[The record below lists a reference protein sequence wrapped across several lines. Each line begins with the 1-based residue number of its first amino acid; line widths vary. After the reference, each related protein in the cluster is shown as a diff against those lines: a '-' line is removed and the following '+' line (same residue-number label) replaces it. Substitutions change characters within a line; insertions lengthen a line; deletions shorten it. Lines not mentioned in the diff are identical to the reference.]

1 MAEAFKIDTAEEV
14 LERGTKK
21 GASMGNK
28 ILEVLPATSPLV
40 TPIFSLLLFDQAQK
54 ERFRL
59 MNEEELEQ
67 VHELG
72 ILSGQVHDLEQDN
85 VKLYEKIRFLP
96 MVTSL
101 YQGYNKQKLDPI
113 LQKISQP
120 EKIRKFGQ
128 LIMILILVWF
138 MFIRQF
144 IDPVS
149 IRF

>member
-1 MAEAFKIDTAEEV
+1 
-14 LERGTKK
+14 
-21 GASMGNK
+21 MGNRIIK
-28 ILEVLPATSPLV
+28 VLPATSPLV

-144 IDPVS
+144 NDPVS